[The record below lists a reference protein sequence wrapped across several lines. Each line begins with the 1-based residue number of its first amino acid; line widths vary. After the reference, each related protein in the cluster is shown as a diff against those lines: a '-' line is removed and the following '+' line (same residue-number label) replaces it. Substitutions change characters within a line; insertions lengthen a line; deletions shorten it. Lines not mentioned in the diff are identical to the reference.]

1 MVLNARMTLASTD
14 VVYGRRACRDVA
26 YLRVILNRSWME
38 IMYMRTRWSTQRWW
52 PVRTGHHRCVDHRV
66 LIYMISIQDLLRMT
80 RRYATSRQ
88 ARRPYTTSVDA
99 KVIRAFRT
107 IFSWVRL
114 WAALTVSVKVRPTR
128 VLPFYSGGN

>member
-1 MVLNARMTLASTD
+1 
-14 VVYGRRACRDVA
+14 
-26 YLRVILNRSWME
+26 
-38 IMYMRTRWSTQRWW
+38 
-52 PVRTGHHRCVDHRV
+52 
-66 LIYMISIQDLLRMT
+66 MT

-114 WAALTVSVKVRPTR
+114 WAALTVSVKVQPTR
-128 VLPFYSGGN
+128 VACPSIAEAVYGTLLGLHGRQRSRGACRTRAQRGHRGISHLSLIHISEPTRRTPISYAV